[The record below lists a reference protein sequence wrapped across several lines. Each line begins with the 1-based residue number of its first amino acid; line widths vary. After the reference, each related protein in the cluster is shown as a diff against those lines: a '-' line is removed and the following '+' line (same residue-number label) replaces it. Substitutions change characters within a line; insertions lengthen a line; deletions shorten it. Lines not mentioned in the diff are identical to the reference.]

1 MLWPGSGHCEDRL
14 PGSKGNMDQQWGV
27 CRGRWRLLWEV
38 LLWLFWLTISLIP
51 WRLCR
56 EIEEE
61 GQHTELREGWCRG
74 SKP

>member
-1 MLWPGSGHCEDRL
+1 
-14 PGSKGNMDQQWGV
+14 MDQQWGV